1 MAKYIYLI
9 FFFVS
14 VDSGLAKKW
23 GKRSTTI
30 PIAKIEAMG
39 NSFQLQLLLE
49 GFASLTLYSPST
61 NGAENDTNSPF
72 SIPLGG
78 EGGGH
83 SGTAPLLYYIINCEL
98 RIISQ
103 VKWRWTINIL
113 RDCRKPMLSAID
125 MQPRHFIMKQI
136 DNHGTKTF
144 TIALSPILSV
154 LAMVF
159 NINEMIYLQK
169 VI

>member
-1 MAKYIYLI
+1 MDLAKQSTDLVIGIGHGKIYIFD

-49 GFASLTLYSPST
+49 GFASLKFYSPST

-78 EGGGH
+78 GGAFRY
-83 SGTAPLLYYIINCEL
+83 SAAPVLYNKL
-98 RIISQ
+98 
-103 VKWRWTINIL
+103 
-113 RDCRKPMLSAID
+113 
-125 MQPRHFIMKQI
+125 
-136 DNHGTKTF
+136 
-144 TIALSPILSV
+144 
-154 LAMVF
+154 
-159 NINEMIYLQK
+159 
-169 VI
+169 